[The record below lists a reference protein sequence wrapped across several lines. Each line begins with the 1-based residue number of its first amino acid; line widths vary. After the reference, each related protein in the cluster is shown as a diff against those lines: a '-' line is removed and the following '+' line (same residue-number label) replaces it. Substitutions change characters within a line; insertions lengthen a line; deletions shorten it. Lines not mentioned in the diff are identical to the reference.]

1 MKSLED
7 DGISGAKADDDA
19 SVDSPQSEAFLI
31 PEFPGF
37 VNSAV

>member
-19 SVDSPQSEAFLI
+19 SVGGISDSRVPGI
-31 PEFPGF
+31 RREFSSL
-37 VNSAV
+37 VN